1 MKTPGNELRRDE
13 ILALAREA
21 KLLRVDGK
29 ISYLND
35 MATDKELLAFAR
47 LLEER
52 HLKMK
57 AVKKNQE
64 SVECDV
70 IASNSSSS
78 RTATTK
84 TTTTSPPVNKPSDK
98 MIMESIVPSPSAR

>member
-1 MKTPGNELRRDE
+1 MKTPSNELRRDE

-21 KLLRVDGK
+21 KLLMVDGK
-29 ISYLND
+29 VSYLND

-47 LLEER
+47 LLEDR

-57 AVKKNQE
+57 AGKRNYE
-64 SVECDV
+64 STECVD

-78 RTATTK
+78 RMATTK
-84 TTTTSPPVNKPSDK
+84 TATTSPAVTKPSDK
-98 MIMESIVPSPSAR
+98 MIIESIVPSPRAS